1 MIDVDI
7 KIDVGGEFKAIAKLA
22 NEMDRENI
30 IRAAANVRRTAQGSM
45 KAGQGASKPGTPPN
59 VHEGKLRKSIL
70 FAVEP
75 DNSAFIGPSWN
86 ALKFG
91 GRKPFVGAI
100 HEFGRTIKRK
110 AKKRGGKTTA
120 VYPARPFMRPA
131 LEKVEGQFA
140 ASYAGSFGK

>member
-1 MIDVDI
+1 MIDV
-7 KIDVGGEFKAIAKLA
+7 KIAVDVASDFKELVKLESAMTRENAIA
-22 NEMDRENI
+22 
-30 IRAAANVRRTAQGSM
+30 AAAAVRRTAQASM
-45 KAGQGASKPGTPPN
+45 KAGKGASRPGTPPN
-59 VHEGKLRKSIL
+59 LHEGKLRKSIL

-86 ALKFG
+86 ALKNG

-100 HEFGRTIKRK
+100 HEFGKTIKRK
-110 AKKRGGKTTA
+110 AKRKGGKTSA

-131 LEKVEGQFA
+131 LEKVNPSFA